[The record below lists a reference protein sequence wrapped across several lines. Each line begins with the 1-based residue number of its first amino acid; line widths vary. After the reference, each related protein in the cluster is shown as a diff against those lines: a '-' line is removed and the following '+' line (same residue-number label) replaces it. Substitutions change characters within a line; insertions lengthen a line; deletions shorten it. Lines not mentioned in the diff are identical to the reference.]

1 MSSDQELSGAEDE
14 SLIEDEENPTGVNMF
29 ELNAEEINALDQYR
43 LEPKYFVTYFI
54 HFFYRDDP
62 KAEALTDDL
71 QAVSI
76 STTPTLCEEGHTII
90 C

>member
-14 SLIEDEENPTGVNMF
+14 SLIEDEENPAGVNMF

-54 HFFYRDDP
+54 HFFIEMILRPRPLLMIYRQCLSVP
-62 KAEALTDDL
+62 
-71 QAVSI
+71 
-76 STTPTLCEEGHTII
+76 PTHCAKKVIQ
-90 C
+90 